1 SSRGSCLRQYCKTD
15 RSQRSPRKGLQCRQC
30 IQPGGQSN
38 SACRRPGSRMRNDI
52 HDLGLVLDAPGRLVV
67 IGSWASLRVMG
78 AIATLAVKRSQ
89 TWYTWNQVEG
99 LQRLGFGT
107 ALDASEDMSD
117 PEHALDY
124 IRRQNEPALFVF
136 CDLHPF
142 MQSPRVVRLL
152 KMIAMNPE
160 E

>member
-1 SSRGSCLRQYCKTD
+1 QGGDGFQHPQLFPGLDDDQANPRDSR
-15 RSQRSPRKGLQCRQC
+15 
-30 IQPGGQSN
+30 
-38 SACRRPGSRMRNDI
+38 
-52 HDLGLVLDAPGRLVV
+52 VRLIV
-67 IGSWASLRVMG
+67 IESWEELRVLE

-124 IRRQNEPALFVF
+124 IRRQTEPALFVF

-160 E
+160 EQAPTLLLVSHELPLAPELRRLAARISLS

>member
-1 SSRGSCLRQYCKTD
+1 
-15 RSQRSPRKGLQCRQC
+15 
-30 IQPGGQSN
+30 
-38 SACRRPGSRMRNDI
+38 CRRPGSRMKNDI
-52 HDLGLVLDAPGRLVV
+52 HDLGLVLDSRVRLIV
-67 IGSWASLRVMG
+67 IESWEELRVLE

-124 IRRQNEPALFVF
+124 IRRQNEPATFVF

-142 MQSPRVVRLL
+142 MQSPRVVRLV
-152 KMIAMNPE
+152 KMIAMNAQELAPTLWPLCQVQPLDAE
-160 E
+160 LRSPAARCSLSKPSDE

>member
-1 SSRGSCLRQYCKTD
+1 MK
-15 RSQRSPRKGLQCRQC
+15 
-30 IQPGGQSN
+30 
-38 SACRRPGSRMRNDI
+38 NDI
-52 HDLGLVLDAPGRLVV
+52 HDLGLVLDSRVRLIV
-67 IGSWASLRVMG
+67 IESWEELRVLE

-89 TWYTWNQVEG
+89 TWYTWNQVKK

-160 E
+160 EIGRASCRERVANSVVGWW